1 MVDTRRP
8 RKRVSYTRYERV
20 LKSGD
25 VAVKGERAFFDTSAG
40 YVVAAAATSTT
51 LIPIGFFDESKT
63 GDGTKKIGVTL
74 DRELLADWL
83 DNDETNPVLTTDIGS
98 ECYVVDG
105 RTVSISSASS
115 TRSKAGRVW
124 DVDSVDGVLVEA
136 GAAVT
141 GPTGAT
147 GSGPGTTASRTTLK
161 AVAAAG
167 RYDGQVVTVL
177 SDGSEWIFVAAS
189 AVDTDVAE
197 ELVLIP
203 GAGTGR
209 WIRNDRAFVLK
220 APIAFGMAD
229 GALILTVPDGYMLK
243 PIGQPFWEVTTGWTG
258 GSSSA
263 IGIASDHTGYAT
275 AGDILGG
282 AAGDVAATL
291 VAGVIPGTI
300 GVKFDTLAELQAF
313 FLDAGESFTY
323 EEITSAFTAGAGF
336 FCVPVAFMK
345 KA

>member
-1 MVDTRRP
+1 MTERGQ
-8 RKRVSYTRYERV
+8 KRVSYSRYERI

-40 YVVAAAATSTT
+40 YVVAAAAVSTT
-51 LIPIGFFDESKT
+51 LIPIGWFDESKT
-63 GDGTKKIGVTL
+63 GDGVKKIGVTL
-74 DRELLADWL
+74 DQEVDLCWL
-83 DNDETNPVLTTDIGS
+83 DNDDSNPVLTTDIGS

-105 RTVSISSASS
+105 RTVSISSGGS

-124 DVDSVDGVLVEA
+124 DVDTSKGVLVQA
-136 GAAVT
+136 GSAVT

-147 GSGPGTTASRTTLK
+147 GSGPGVAATHTALK

-167 RYDGQVVTVL
+167 RYDGQEICVL
-177 SDGSEWIFVAAS
+177 SDGSHWLFVAAS
-189 AVDTDVAE
+189 TVATDVAE

-203 GAGTGR
+203 DAGTGR
-209 WIRNDRAFVLK
+209 WIRNDKSFLLK

-229 GALILTVPDGYMLK
+229 GAKILTVPAGYIIK
-243 PIGQPFWEVTTGWTG
+243 PVGQPFWEVTTGWTG
-258 GSSSA
+258 GAAST
-263 IGIASDHTGYAT
+263 IGIATDHTGYDT

-300 GVKFDTLAELQAF
+300 GVKFDTLAEFQAF
-313 FLDAGESFTY
+313 FLDALESFTY

-336 FCVPVAFMK
+336 FCCPVMFMK